1 MGVLYTVT
9 RDEKGTREER
19 KGDAMKSRRELAGL
33 LAAACMVLV
42 PAALFWAC
50 KAPPL
55 PDYEPELVQAPEPKV
70 ETPQVPTEEPGP
82 QPVNRKGEIVFSETT
97 ADVGDVK
104 RGEWA
109 SHTFTIKNKSDKPI
123 RITRVKGG

>member
-1 MGVLYTVT
+1 M
-9 RDEKGTREER
+9 RSIR
-19 KGDAMKSRRELAGL
+19 KLAGPR
-33 LAAACMVLV
+33 AAACMVLG
-42 PAALFWAC
+42 PAVLFWAC

-55 PDYEPELVQAPEPKV
+55 PDYEPELVQAPQPEPEV
-70 ETPQVPTEEPGP
+70 ATPQAPAEEPGL
-82 QPVNRKGEIVFSETT
+82 QPVNRKGQIVFSETT
-97 ADVGDVK
+97 ADIGDVK

>member
-1 MGVLYTVT
+1 
-9 RDEKGTREER
+9 
-19 KGDAMKSRRELAGL
+19 MKSRRELAEL
-33 LAAACMVLV
+33 LVAACVVLGT
-42 PAALFWAC
+42 AALFWAC

-55 PDYEPELVQAPEPKV
+55 PEYEPELVQTPEAQA
-70 ETPQVPTEEPGP
+70 ETPQAQAPAPQAAAGEPKLK
-82 QPVNRKGEIVFSETT
+82 PVNRKGQIVFSETT

-123 RITRVKGG
+123 RITRVKGS